1 MEYLILEGDDA
12 NQLSNAVRIHIA
24 DGWKPQGGVSV
35 SLSGSDQFMYQIF
48 AQAMIK
54 ETPMGEMPS

>member
-1 MEYLILEGDDA
+1 MEYLILEGNDA
-12 NQLSNAVRIHIA
+12 DQLSNEVRIRIA

-35 SLSGSDQFMYQIF
+35 SLSESDHFSYQLF
-48 AQAMIK
+48 AQAMTK